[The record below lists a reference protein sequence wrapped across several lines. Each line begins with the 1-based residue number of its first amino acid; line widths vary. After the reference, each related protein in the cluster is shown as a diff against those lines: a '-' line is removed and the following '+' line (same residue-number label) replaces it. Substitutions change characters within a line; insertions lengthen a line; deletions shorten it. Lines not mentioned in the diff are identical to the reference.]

1 MILCDISFFSTI
13 FLFKL
18 VASHFLIQ
26 DLELR
31 SVANELDA
39 IKNHV
44 LIAWRH
50 AAMAYIKGS
59 IIARKL

>member
-1 MILCDISFFSTI
+1 M
-13 FLFKL
+13 
-18 VASHFLIQ
+18 ASHFLIQ